1 MKSQK
6 GINKMN
12 IRQEAERI
20 VSIQKQYGIKCAD
33 MLAIPEEFRRDVWNE
48 IIKIGQR
55 ESEACPYCG
64 GE

>member
-1 MKSQK
+1 
-6 GINKMN
+6 MN
-12 IRQEAERI
+12 IKAEAERI

-55 ESEACPYCG
+55 ESESCPYCG

>member
-1 MKSQK
+1 MKNQK
-6 GINKMN
+6 GINNMN

-20 VSIQKQYGIKCAD
+20 VSIQKNYGIKCAD

>member
-1 MKSQK
+1 MKNPK
-6 GINKMN
+6 GINNMN

-20 VSIQKQYGIKCAD
+20 VSIQRQYGIKCAD
-33 MLAIPEEFRRDVWNE
+33 MLAIPEAFRRDVWNE

-55 ESEACPYCG
+55 EACPYCG

>member
-1 MKSQK
+1 MKNLK
-6 GINKMN
+6 GMNNMN

-20 VSIQKQYGIKCAD
+20 VSIQKNYGIKCAD

-48 IIKIGQR
+48 IIKIGQK

>member
-1 MKSQK
+1 
-6 GINKMN
+6 MN

-20 VSIQKQYGIKCAD
+20 VSIQKNYGIKCAD
-33 MLAIPEEFRRDVWNE
+33 MLAIPEEFRHDVWNE

-55 ESEACPYCG
+55 ESESCPYCG